1 MVVVVGVLIAVA
13 AIYAPGAAAAD
24 ITVDDA
30 VASGVNFFAYT
41 GASWTSC
48 GGCNSSASN
57 GSYRY
62 AYTTGD
68 KAILTFTGTQASIYG
83 FKEPAGG
90 IGAFAVDGG
99 PTADIDYYA
108 STQALSTVFTTPLL
122 TNAQHTVTV
131 TVTGRK
137 TSGLS
142 PTINIDKAVITT
154 SSTTPPT
161 TTTTTTTTQS
171 TSGMASITF
180 DDGTIGQYTYARPVM
195 VQRSLRGTFFIISDA
210 LGWTGTNMNATQ
222 VRQLVIDG
230 DEIGNH
236 TRSHPDLASLTSSQ
250 VTAEFS
256 DSQSSIASQIGV
268 TPTTCAYPYG
278 SHTAVVDVIAAEFF
292 RGCRDTAGGL
302 NTMGSLQPY
311 SLHNFYVVQT
321 TTADDVRSAALQ
333 AEAQGSWVIFTYHG
347 VNPSG
352 SGSEDVTPAHLA
364 EQSDALGSTNIPVVT
379 VSQGLAVYGR

>member
-1 MVVVVGVLIAVA
+1 
-13 AIYAPGAAAAD
+13 
-24 ITVDDA
+24 
-30 VASGVNFFAYT
+30 
-41 GASWTSC
+41 
-48 GGCNSSASN
+48 
-57 GSYRY
+57 
-62 AYTTGD
+62 
-68 KAILTFTGTQASIYG
+68 
-83 FKEPAGG
+83 
-90 IGAFAVDGG
+90 
-99 PTADIDYYA
+99 
-108 STQALSTVFTTPLL
+108 
-122 TNAQHTVTV
+122 
-131 TVTGRK
+131 
-137 TSGLS
+137 
-142 PTINIDKAVITT
+142 
-154 SSTTPPT
+154 
-161 TTTTTTTTQS
+161 
-171 TSGMASITF
+171 
-180 DDGTIGQYTYARPVM
+180 
-195 VQRSLRGTFFIISDA
+195 
-210 LGWTGTNMNATQ
+210 
-222 VRQLVIDG
+222 
-230 DEIGNH
+230 
-236 TRSHPDLASLTSSQ
+236 LTSSQ

-364 EQSDALGSTNIPVVT
+364 EQLDALGSTNIPVVT